1 MTRPY
6 KVLLVEDA
14 KIAQEAGSAVLRE
27 IGCQVDIVKNGE
39 EAVLQV
45 AKENYDL
52 IFMDLGLPDMD
63 GFSTTEAIR
72 QAELAAHPNRHPSNW
87 SLPIVALTAH
97 AGEHVEITCLDA
109 KMDDFLVKP
118 LTHETAVRIIEQYL
132 KNKR

>member
-1 MTRPY
+1 MTLPY
-6 KVLLVEDA
+6 KILLVEDA

-45 AKENYDL
+45 ARKNYDL

-63 GFSTTEAIR
+63 GFSVTEAIR
-72 QAELAAHPNRHPSNW
+72 QAEIAAHPERHPSDW
-87 SLPIVALTAH
+87 SLPIIALTAH

-109 KMDDFLVKP
+109 KMDAFLVKP
-118 LTHETAVRIIEQYL
+118 LTHEAARKIIETYL
-132 KNKR
+132 K